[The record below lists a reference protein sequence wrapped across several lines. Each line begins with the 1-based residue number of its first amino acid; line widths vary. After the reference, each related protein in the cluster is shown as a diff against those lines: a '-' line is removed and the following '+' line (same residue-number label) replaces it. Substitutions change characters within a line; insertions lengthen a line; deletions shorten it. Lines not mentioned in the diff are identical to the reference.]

1 MGIVFIEFPTIL
13 SGMKNT
19 LPPHFLDEALEN
31 AEIDYSKTKTF
42 SKYGAQWPS
51 KYGKWGSRA
60 YKALGRKQAKK
71 QPKK

>member
-1 MGIVFIEFPTIL
+1 MIFHYTHT
-13 SGMKNT
+13 MKNT
-19 LPPHFLDEALEN
+19 LPPHLSDSDLE
-31 AEIDYSKTKTF
+31 EQDTDYTNTKTF
-42 SKYGAQWPS
+42 RKFGPQGPS

>member
-1 MGIVFIEFPTIL
+1 
-13 SGMKNT
+13 MKNPQ
-19 LPPHFLDEALEN
+19 PPRVTDEATEN
-31 AEIDYSKTKTF
+31 IVPDYSETKTF
-42 SKYGAQWPS
+42 SKYWPQGPS